1 MLGSVNR
8 VASSPSAAPTL
19 SASVASGPDDGPLA
33 AVESGFAPTELSA
46 PGSAQVTPEAA
57 LDTPEAAAPDTDLPD
72 VLVDLEF
79 DVPPARADLAADPT
93 LSHIGRYALKHR
105 IGVGGLGTVYEAWDP
120 LLSRSVAVKTLH
132 FAVDTPS
139 RLSLDGLFLNEART
153 AAGLSHRYIVTVH
166 DAGLSA
172 QGVYIAMER
181 LHGRDLRDALAHGWR
196 PSPERAALLMRR
208 VCDAVSYAHHRGVIH
223 CDLKPANIFLTR
235 RWRPKVL
242 DFGISRATGV
252 AAPALEGLVAGSPH
266 HLAPEQLDGGEVDVR
281 TDVYALGT
289 VLYELLTGRK
299 AFDGR
304 SLEEIVAAVRS
315 GRVVPVRQWNPEVS
329 DGLAEVAMQA
339 LSHNPAHRF
348 ASAHDMALALRP
360 WQSSEG
366 SDTVHTRA
374 VSTPPSGRS
383 GSDGLARTA
392 GGALHR
398 GPKVGRRVGLLAVL
412 GLGAAA
418 LAVTALWAGRSASS
432 TPADRPAMSAPAL
445 AAPAATVPSPS
456 ATAEATDGGPSSMVA
471 AGAAPALG
479 STSDTTQ
486 GPGASTSGQSTGQST
501 GQSPGSSPDGRPP
514 VAAAQPTAA
523 RTPEPARAGA
533 RDAAPRPRPPR
544 PNETTRTT
552 PAGTAAAPA
561 AAGAAV
567 ALGTVQIAVSPWG
580 HVEVDGRAA
589 GTTPPLTQLSL
600 PEGRHTVTIRNADF
614 PAYTTTVV
622 VSEDRPVVVRH
633 RFGP

>member
-1 MLGSVNR
+1 
-8 VASSPSAAPTL
+8 VALTPGRDF
-19 SASVASGPDDGPLA
+19 GP
-33 AVESGFAPTELSA
+33 
-46 PGSAQVTPEAA
+46 
-57 LDTPEAAAPDTDLPD
+57 AAAERNATCGCRS
-72 VLVDLEF
+72 
-79 DVPPARADLAADPT
+79 PPP
-93 LSHIGRYALKHR
+93 
-105 IGVGGLGTVYEAWDP
+105 DP
-120 LLSRSVAVKTLH
+120 LLSRTVAVKTLH

-289 VLYELLTGRK
+289 VLYELLTGCK

-304 SLEEIVAAVRS
+304 TLEEIVAAVRS
-315 GRVVPVRQWNPEVS
+315 GRVVPVRQWNPDVP
-329 DGLAEVAMQA
+329 DGLAEVALQA

-383 GSDGLARTA
+383 GSDGMARTA
-392 GGALHR
+392 GGAPLA
-398 GPKVGRRVGLLAVL
+398 GSGAGRRYGMLALL

-418 LAVTALWAGRSASS
+418 LAAAALWAGRSASS
-432 TPADRPAMSAPAL
+432 TAAVPPAMTAPAVPGGAAV
-445 AAPAATVPSPS
+445 AAPASP
-456 ATAEATDGGPSSMVA
+456 AVTDGGPSSTVA
-471 AGAAPALG
+471 SATITSLAP
-479 STSDTTQ
+479 TSDATQ
-486 GPGASTSGQSTGQST
+486 GPREPPTGSLPADPPSIATAQAT
-501 GQSPGSSPDGRPP
+501 APRTADAGR
-514 VAAAQPTAA
+514 AN
-523 RTPEPARAGA
+523 A
-533 RDAAPRPRPPR
+533 RDAAPRPRPARATDPA
-544 PNETTRTT
+544 RTPPT
-552 PAGTAAAPA
+552 GTAAAPA

-589 GTTPPLTQLSL
+589 GITPPLTQLSL

>member
-8 VASSPSAAPTL
+8 VAPPPSAAATPK
-19 SASVASGPDDGPLA
+19 ASVASGSDDGPLA
-33 AVESGFAPTELSA
+33 AVESGFAPTELSG
-46 PGSAQVTPEAA
+46 PGSAPAIVQAA
-57 LDTPEAAAPDTDLPD
+57 LDTPDAAAPDTDLPD
-72 VLVDLEF
+72 VMVDLEF

-120 LLSRSVAVKTLH
+120 LLSRTVAVKTLH

-281 TDVYALGT
+281 TDVFALGT

-304 SLEEIVAAVRS
+304 TLEEIVAAVRS
-315 GRVVPVRQWNPEVS
+315 GRVVPVRQWNPDVP

-366 SDTVHTRA
+366 SDNVHTRA

-383 GSDGLARTA
+383 GNDGMA
-392 GGALHR
+392 
-398 GPKVGRRVGLLAVL
+398 RRVGGPSQGTRFSRRYRAVAAL

-418 LAVTALWAGRSASS
+418 LAAAALWARLSATSTPPAPPTMAAPALPGPAAAAVPGPAVANAMTENGSS
-432 TPADRPAMSAPAL
+432 TTVAASTTPAQGPTSDASQGSDEPATGSRPADRPPIA
-445 AAPAATVPSPS
+445 AAPSTATRAA
-456 ATAEATDGGPSSMVA
+456 D
-471 AGAAPALG
+471 AGR
-479 STSDTTQ
+479 
-486 GPGASTSGQSTGQST
+486 AS
-501 GQSPGSSPDGRPP
+501 
-514 VAAAQPTAA
+514 
-523 RTPEPARAGA
+523 A
-533 RDAAPRPRPPR
+533 RDAAPRPRPAR
-544 PNETTRTT
+544 ATDTART
-552 PAGTAAAPA
+552 PSAGAAAAPA
-561 AAGAAV
+561 AAGAAL